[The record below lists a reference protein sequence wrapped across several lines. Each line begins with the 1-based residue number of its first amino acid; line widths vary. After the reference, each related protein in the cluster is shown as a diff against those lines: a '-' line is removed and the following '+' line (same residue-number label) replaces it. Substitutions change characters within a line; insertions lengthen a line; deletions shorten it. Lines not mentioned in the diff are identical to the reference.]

1 MSPPSSS
8 KFLGAAQPTLARGGR
23 FAHGSSM
30 KRIGPYRIEGEL
42 GSGAMGQVFRAHD
55 EALDRPVAIKLL
67 GRGISAEVWQRS
79 AREARHT
86 ARVRHPH
93 VVGVHGAGLT
103 PEGDAY
109 LVLDLV
115 EGGSLHERI
124 QEAGK
129 LPPQEAARI
138 ARDLADALH
147 AAHGEGV
154 LHRDVKP
161 RNVLLDGKGR
171 ALLADFGLA
180 RVESSEGGLTQSG
193 DIVGTPAY
201 MSPEQAQGRHDRV
214 GPATDVYGLGATLY
228 AMLGGRPP
236 HLGKSAVATV
246 QSILKRNPTPLWEF
260 EPGVDLMLAAICER
274 CLAREPE
281 QRYPSAAAL
290 RDALDDYLLGPRSGE
305 SRPAFVAPTRRGFG
319 GWALVSAGLAGL
331 GLGLLP
337 WALDGEPPGPT
348 GELLDRL
355 RRGHE
360 RSSRGDHD
368 GALQDFDAVLAAYP
382 ENLSLYFKRVEE
394 NLALE
399 HHSAAL
405 RDLDHLEQFEVG
417 DPWTLPYTRGRV
429 CISLEDWTAAEALFE
444 RSLAL
449 RPHYAIAALQ
459 RGLTREKQGDAE
471 GALADYALALEQ
483 DPRLVSARIRRAAV
497 AFEREEWTVAKREL
511 DEALLIDPE
520 ANKAREL
527 RANTAVKTRDFGGAL
542 DDCEA
547 VLRQTLEGAVEVL
560 LTRTEALAGLSRWDE
575 AMGSCDLALWVDD
588 EASDGYL
595 LRSVLNKGLG
605 DLAEQAGRTGEALER
620 YRRSLR
626 DGERFL
632 ELAKP
637 EQTRGFAE
645 HARAVEERMRRLEG
659 R

>member
-1 MSPPSSS
+1 
-8 KFLGAAQPTLARGGR
+8 
-23 FAHGSSM
+23 M

-42 GSGAMGQVFRAHD
+42 GRGAMGQVFRAHD

-67 GRGISAEVWQRS
+67 GSGISAEVWARS

-93 VVGVHGAGLT
+93 VVGVYGAGLT
-103 PEGDAY
+103 PEGEAF

-129 LPPQEAARI
+129 LPAQEAARI

-147 AAHGEGV
+147 AAHSEGV

-161 RNVLLDGKGR
+161 RNVLLDDKGR

-236 HLGKSAVATV
+236 HGGKSAVETV
-246 QSILKRNPTPLWEF
+246 QSILRRNPTPLWEF
-260 EPGVDLMLAAICER
+260 EPGVDPALAAICDR

-290 RDALDDYLLGPRSGE
+290 RNALDDYLLGPRSGE
-305 SRPAFVAPTRRGFG
+305 SRPAFAPPRRRGFG
-319 GWALVSAGLAGL
+319 VGALASAGVLGLA
-331 GLGLLP
+331 LGLLP
-337 WALDGEPPGPT
+337 WALGGEPQPPGPE

-368 GALQDFDAVLAAYP
+368 GALQDYDAVLLAHP
-382 ENLSLYFKRVEE
+382 DDLSLHFKRVEE
-394 NLALE
+394 NLALDAY
-399 HHSAAL
+399 HAAL
-405 RDLDHLEQFEVG
+405 RDLDHLEQFEIG
-417 DPWTLPYTRGRV
+417 DPWVVPYTRGRV
-429 CISLEDWTAAEALFE
+429 YLSLEDWTAAEALFE

-459 RGLTREKQGDAE
+459 RGLTREKQGDAD

-483 DPRLVSARIRRAAV
+483 DPRLVTARLRCASI
-497 AFEREEWTVAKREL
+497 AFARKEWETARGEL
-511 DEALLIDPE
+511 DQALRIDPE
-520 ANKAREL
+520 AAKVREL
-527 RANTAVKTRDFGGAL
+527 RANTAIKTRDYGGAL
-542 DDCEA
+542 DDCER
-547 VLRQTLEGAVEVL
+547 VLRQTLEGSVEVL

-575 AMGSCDLALWVDD
+575 ALRSCDLALWVDP
-588 EASDGYL
+588 EHPDGYM
-595 LRSVLNKGLG
+595 LRSVLHKGLG
-605 DLAEQAGRTGEALER
+605 ELAEQAGRSGEAAER
-620 YRRSLR
+620 YRRSLL

-637 EQTRGFAE
+637 EQTQGFAE
-645 HARAVEERMRRLEG
+645 HARAVEERLRRVEG